1 MHIAAR
7 LAIHSLAPDRRRKAR
22 FSVDSPAIMCGLGH
36 GFDGADVV
44 VKDISETGFSARAGH
59 HLPPGTLVRLKVPG
73 FGMAIGKIIWSR
85 RGDVGGEFVNP
96 VGPARLRAIV
106 GYKPEPQELVA
117 A

>member
-7 LAIHSLAPDRRRKAR
+7 LAIHSLAPDRRRKTR
-22 FSVDSPAIMCGLGH
+22 FSVDSPAIMSGLGL
-36 GFDGADVV
+36 GFDGADVI

-73 FGMAIGKIIWSR
+73 FGMAIGKIVWSR

-96 VGPARLRAIV
+96 VGPARLRTIV
-106 GYKPEPQELVA
+106 GYKPDARELVA